1 MDPQPSSCSASSTRN
16 GCSKSPLKPDELIRY
31 LILNNML
38 FNPADEHDQD
48 KRQIILKGKI
58 PRKSEKY

>member
-1 MDPQPSSCSASSTRN
+1 
-16 GCSKSPLKPDELIRY
+16 
-31 LILNNML
+31 ML